1 MCLSGKQL
9 LNSNRFL
16 FLCSNSNN
24 FITKRSCF
32 NKGEFSFISIIECHF
47 VNSFCELSTTLRIQF
62 VDEDLVFFF
71 EQDTFSKYEY
81 VNWLIFDRN
90 WCSSCG
96 CARVEF
102 CGKKGTHLHT
112 LTHIFMIP
120 KLFLIVVFFLLSEY
134 QIEMNVLKIFRYQ
147 EYSQYTTVCDNT
159 FALLRT
165 IYINKHEKIDI
176 LFCCCEFSVTLSFLN
191 WHI

>member
-1 MCLSGKQL
+1 MPFREFVLRIINNASHSICGWRFS
-9 LNSNRFL
+9 FL
-16 FLCSNSNN
+16 FWTGHFLKIWICQLIN
-24 FITKRSCF
+24 FRPQ
-32 NKGEFSFISIIECHF
+32 
-47 VNSFCELSTTLRIQF
+47 LM
-62 VDEDLVFFF
+62 FFLW
-71 EQDTFSKYEY
+71 
-81 VNWLIFDRN
+81 V
-90 WCSSCG
+90 CSCG
-96 CARVEF
+96 ILW
-102 CGKKGTHLHT
+102 KKRNTSPHT
-112 LTHIFMIP
+112 YAHIHDTEA
-120 KLFLIVVFFLLSEY
+120 VSYCCFFLLSEY